1 MSYQDIT
8 PAELDARRDQ
18 VRLIDVRSAAETA
31 QGIIEG
37 AEVIPL
43 HLVPMQVDDFKDSRD
58 VVLYCHSGA
67 RSAQACQ
74 FLAGQGLNNLYNLQ
88 GGILHW
94 AGQGLP
100 LVRPQA

>member
-1 MSYQDIT
+1 MSYRNIKPD
-8 PAELDARRDQ
+8 ELNARLNEI
-18 VRLIDVRSAAETA
+18 RLIDVRSTAEAA

-43 HLVPMQVDDFKDSRD
+43 HTVPMRVDEFRDQRD

-74 FLAGQGLNNLYNLQ
+74 FLAAQGIDNLYNLD
-88 GGILHW
+88 GGILVW
-94 AGQGLP
+94 AGAGFP
-100 LVRPQA
+100 LVPKS